1 MLETIFEA
9 LVKFAAELL
18 MIALPVLAGYL
29 AVIIRRWILL
39 KLDQLRIKV
48 QESSISLDDWA
59 LDRGVEIAVMA
70 AEQLK
75 NNRAIQDKK
84 EWAVQEVMNYLFERG
99 VVLPLDEIATA
110 VEAAVWREF
119 NKDEKPEIHPT
130 EEMISR

>member
-59 LDRGVEIAVMA
+59 LDRGVEIAVLA

-84 EWAVQEVMNYLFERG
+84 EWAVQQVMDYLLERG

-110 VEAAVWREF
+110 VEAAVYKEI
-119 NKDEKPEIHPT
+119 NKESLPEIHPT
-130 EEMISR
+130 EEMILR